1 MSSSSGVPV
10 HNCCGAQALPRRG
23 PLAGWAAPPRGLC
36 GGLLTR
42 AGGMARWAE
51 PRDVGQ
57 SREFGFLIF
66 PEDRNAYSFLL

>member
-1 MSSSSGVPV
+1 LPLRAG
-10 HNCCGAQALPRRG
+10 LPRGG
-23 PLAGWAAPPRGLC
+23 PLAGWATPLRGPR

-51 PRDVGQ
+51 PRDVGR

-66 PEDRNAYSFLL
+66 PEDRSAYLFLL